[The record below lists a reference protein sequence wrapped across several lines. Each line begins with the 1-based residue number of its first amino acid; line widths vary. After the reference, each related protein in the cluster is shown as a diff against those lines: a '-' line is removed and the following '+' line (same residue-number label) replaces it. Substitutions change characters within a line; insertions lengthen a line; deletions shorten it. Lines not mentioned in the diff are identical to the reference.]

1 MSTPPSTLTTAT
13 EPLLTENPY
22 RFVMFPI
29 QYPKHWAYYK
39 QAQAS
44 YWTVEEVDLSG
55 DDLDWKTKLTE
66 NERTFIKHILAF
78 FAASDGIV
86 NENLALNF
94 AHEVQ
99 TPEARAFYAFQ
110 LAIETIHSEMYST
123 LLDKYLADNE
133 QEKLHLL
140 QAVET
145 IPAIQKKAE
154 WALRWT
160 DANQASFAE
169 RLIAFAAVEGI
180 FFSASFCAIFWLK
193 KRALMPGLGQSNE
206 LISRDEGLHRD
217 FACELFRSLVN
228 PCTHQRVLEIVTS
241 AVDIEREFVRDSLKA
256 NLIGM
261 NQNSMILYVEFVA
274 DHLLKTL
281 GLPSFYN
288 TPNPFDWMEL
298 ISLRGRSNFFEK
310 RETEYALA
318 GVQVQAKE
326 AGNSSTS
333 NVDSFCLDETF

>member
-1 MSTPPSTLTTAT
+1 
-13 EPLLTENPY
+13 
-22 RFVMFPI
+22 
-29 QYPKHWAYYK
+29 
-39 QAQAS
+39 
-44 YWTVEEVDLSG
+44 
-55 DDLDWKTKLTE
+55 
-66 NERTFIKHILAF
+66 
-78 FAASDGIV
+78 
-86 NENLALNF
+86 
-94 AHEVQ
+94 
-99 TPEARAFYAFQ
+99 
-110 LAIETIHSEMYST
+110 
-123 LLDKYLADNE
+123 
-133 QEKLHLL
+133 
-140 QAVET
+140 
-145 IPAIQKKAE
+145 
-154 WALRWT
+154 
-160 DANQASFAE
+160 
-169 RLIAFAAVEGI
+169 
-180 FFSASFCAIFWLK
+180 
-193 KRALMPGLGQSNE
+193 MPGLGQSNE

-261 NQNSMILYVEFVA
+261 NQDSMILYVEFVA

-318 GVQVQAKE
+318 GVQVQVKE

>member
-1 MSTPPSTLTTAT
+1 MSTSPSTLTTAT

-55 DDLDWKTKLTE
+55 DNLDWKTKLTE

-133 QEKLHLL
+133 QENFTYCKQLRQFRRSKRKQNGLFAGLTQTKLVL
-140 QAVET
+140 Q
-145 IPAIQKKAE
+145 K
-154 WALRWT
+154 
-160 DANQASFAE
+160 
-169 RLIAFAAVEGI
+169 G
-180 FFSASFCAIFWLK
+180 
-193 KRALMPGLGQSNE
+193 
-206 LISRDEGLHRD
+206 
-217 FACELFRSLVN
+217 
-228 PCTHQRVLEIVTS
+228 
-241 AVDIEREFVRDSLKA
+241 
-256 NLIGM
+256 
-261 NQNSMILYVEFVA
+261 
-274 DHLLKTL
+274 
-281 GLPSFYN
+281 
-288 TPNPFDWMEL
+288 
-298 ISLRGRSNFFEK
+298 
-310 RETEYALA
+310 
-318 GVQVQAKE
+318 
-326 AGNSSTS
+326 
-333 NVDSFCLDETF
+333 